1 MQLPAFAHITEVGP
15 RDGLQNE
22 ARFMPT
28 EEKIELIVQ
37 LAASGLREIEVTSFT
52 HPSWIPNL
60 ADAEEV
66 VRATRHLPVTAYALI
81 PNKRGME
88 RAQRAGLAGMTFV
101 FSATDGHN
109 RRNLNR
115 STEESLKEILDLH
128 AAAGADG
135 LVRRISLSTVFGCPF
150 DGEVP
155 EERIHAIVARLV
167 EGECERIG
175 LCDTIGVANPVQVD
189 RLSRELIARFP
200 SVVFELHLHNT
211 RDCALANT
219 LAGLQAGIVHFDTA
233 IGGLGGCPYAPGA
246 TGNVATEDVVSM
258 LEAMGVGTGIDPSR
272 LMASDRH
279 LAQWRGTPLDSAVW
293 RVTQRCASPESAL
306 PGA

>member
-28 EEKIELIVQ
+28 EEKIRLIVQ

-66 VRATRHLPVTAYALI
+66 VRATRHLPVSAYALI

-101 FSATDGHN
+101 FSATDSHN

-135 LVRRISLSTVFGCPF
+135 LLRRISLSTVFGCPF

-167 EGECERIG
+167 KGGCERIG
-175 LCDTIGVANPVQVD
+175 LCDTIGVANPMQVD

-219 LAGLQAGIVHFDTA
+219 LAGLQAGIIHFDAA

-258 LEAMGVGTGIDPSR
+258 LEAMGVGTGIDQSC
-272 LMASDRH
+272 LVASDRH

-293 RVTQRCASPESAL
+293 RVTQRCASPESAT

>member
-1 MQLPAFAHITEVGP
+1 MQLPALAHITEVGP

-22 ARFMPT
+22 TRFMPT
-28 EEKIELIVQ
+28 EEKVGMIEQ

-52 HPSWIPNL
+52 HPTWIPNL

-66 VRATRHLPVTAYALI
+66 VRATRHLPVSAYALI

-88 RAQRAGLAGMTFV
+88 RAQRAGIEGMTFV

-115 STEESLKEILDLH
+115 STEDSLSEILDLH

-135 LVRRISLSTVFGCPF
+135 LRRRISLSTVFGCPF
-150 DGEVP
+150 EGAVP
-155 EERIHAIVARLV
+155 EARIQAIVARLV
-167 EGECERIG
+167 EGGCERIG
-175 LCDTIGVANPVQVD
+175 LCDTIGVADPVQVH
-189 RLSRELIARFP
+189 RLARALIARFP
-200 SVVFELHLHNT
+200 GVVFELHLHDT
-211 RDCALANT
+211 RGCALANT

-258 LEAMGVGTGIDPSR
+258 LEAMGVRTGIDQA
-272 LMASDRH
+272 LLLESDRR

-293 RVTQRCASPESAL
+293 RVAQRCAPPASPS